1 MGTSFPSPSL
11 RAEMASWE
19 SEVLGRGS
27 GRGWSQR
34 GVWDLSCLKRRS
46 GVVRRGGAVS
56 APG

>member
-1 MGTSFPSPSL
+1 METGLPSPSL
-11 RAEMASWE
+11 RAEMGSWE

-27 GRGWSQR
+27 RRGWSQR

-46 GVVRRGGAVS
+46 DVVRRGGAVS